1 MPSSLMVCCW
11 SNFPG
16 YGKEAVP
23 YELHAGADCLPLDV
37 PHFCKLHC
45 ECTVKECGDQR
56 AQFTVVLYILE
67 ELDFTCRLGIFSFLL
82 ICIDQQGEFLLYS
95 MID

>member
-1 MPSSLMVCCW
+1 MGRKQFLTNFTQVPTASPLM
-11 SNFPG
+11 
-16 YGKEAVP
+16 
-23 YELHAGADCLPLDV
+23 V

-67 ELDFTCRLGIFSFLL
+67 ELDFTCRLWIFSFLL